1 MPKDLFDLIELKLGQ
16 AHIKS
21 NTINIYSAR
30 GFMDWFNILYEDP
43 CMPSELGIC
52 KAQIQHCVVDSRL
65 QSGALIKGND
75 Y

>member
-1 MPKDLFDLIELKLGQ
+1 
-16 AHIKS
+16 
-21 NTINIYSAR
+21 
-30 GFMDWFNILYEDP
+30 MDSFNILYEDP

-65 QSGALIKGND
+65 QSGALIQGND

>member
-1 MPKDLFDLIELKLGQ
+1 MPKDLFDLIELKLVQ
-16 AHIKS
+16 DQIKS
-21 NTINIYSAR
+21 NTLNIYWAR

-52 KAQIQHCVVDSRL
+52 KARIQHCVVDRRL
-65 QSGALIKGND
+65 QSGALIQGND